1 MKKRFDGCNKETGF
15 LNFIM
20 KGGEKEMKKTIVV
33 GLIALLSV
41 VSVYG
46 FADAKVSGLCS
57 DCHTMHFSQNGIDP
71 VGATG
76 PNAHLLLN
84 SCLGC
89 HAGTGIAGAPLVDGT
104 DLTYTAGG
112 SFANAV
118 TADAMTHNVV
128 DGLAGWTTV
137 VGVDDDLGNDAPGGV
152 SLGAQLKCAGVN
164 GCHGSHVVG
173 ETTSDQGIKG
183 FHHDSTSY
191 AYLRIAVS
199 NSGEGTDVYGIGSST
214 WEKTAGGGALT
225 SNHNVYCSSATEGI
239 SKFCANC
246 HNTFHATTSSGG
258 SWIRHP
264 TDNPTSVLAGTPT
277 VDVLNNPYA
286 FTRAQIDGPPAM
298 LTTDMATG
306 TAYTAANGQ
315 VMCMSCH
322 RAHATKYAD
331 ILRWDYT
338 SAGGQKAGGGGVTYG
353 CLGCHYNQR

>member
-1 MKKRFDGCNKETGF
+1 MKKN
-15 LNFIM
+15 LI
-20 KGGEKEMKKTIVV
+20 IS
-33 GLIALLSV
+33 LIALLSV
-41 VSVYG
+41 VLVYG
-46 FADAKVSGLCS
+46 FAEAKVGGLCS
-57 DCHTMHFSQNGIDP
+57 NCHTMHYSQD
-71 VGATG
+71 GAAPTGGSGG

-84 SCLGC
+84 GCLGC
-89 HAGTGIAGAPLVDGT
+89 HTGTGIAGAPLVDGT

-112 SFANAV
+112 SFANGV

-128 DGLAGWTTV
+128 DGLTAWTTV
-137 VGVDDDLGNDAPGGV
+137 VGVDDKLGNVAPGGV
-152 SLGAQLKCAGVN
+152 TLTSQLKCAGAQ
-164 GCHGSHVVG
+164 GCHGSHVAT

-183 FHHDSTSY
+183 FHHASTSY
-191 AYLRIAVS
+191 AYLRIATGNV
-199 NSGEGTDVYGIGSST
+199 GEGTDVYGIGSST

-225 SNHNVYCSSATEGI
+225 TNHNVYCASDGTDDVGI

-286 FTRAQIDGPPAM
+286 FTKTQIDTGM

-306 TAYTAANGQ
+306 TAYTKANGN

-338 SAGGQKAGGGGVTYG
+338 NAGGQKAGGGGVTYG